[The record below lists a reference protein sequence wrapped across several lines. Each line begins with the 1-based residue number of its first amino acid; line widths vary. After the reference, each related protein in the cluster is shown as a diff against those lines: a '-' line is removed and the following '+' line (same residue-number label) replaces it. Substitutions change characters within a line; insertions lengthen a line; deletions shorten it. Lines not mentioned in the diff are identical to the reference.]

1 MWRVRRL
8 FISLWLPEP
17 TDKSDWKR
25 SPLTLILLTWSIW
38 WAPNNASKRQKG
50 FSSVFKGLR
59 QGKPPATIK
68 FTQFFKFSTRYFCA
82 ILNTFR
88 IASTD
93 FHEVLLSNF
102 TKIPWGG
109 GRADTCWETKL
120 YEEANLR
127 FSQLREWAY
136 KQERKCTRDVTLR
149 RVRVTIA
156 AVKKQ
161 QVLNMTSV
169 SVALRPIHT

>member
-109 GRADTCWETKL
+109 AALTHAERRSFTKKL
-120 YEEANLR
+120 ICAFHNYENEPTN
-127 FSQLREWAY
+127 
-136 KQERKCTRDVTLR
+136 KKGNVHVTLHWD
-149 RVRVTIA
+149 A
-156 AVKKQ
+156 FA
-161 QVLNMTSV
+161 
-169 SVALRPIHT
+169 